1 MKILYT
7 AEATAEGGRD
17 GRTRSSDG
25 RLDLRTVAPPELGGP
40 DGIDGTNPEQLF
52 AAGYASCFHSAVKL
66 VAEHRKVEHANS
78 SVTARVGFGPTGSG
92 GFGLEVALD
101 VQLPGV
107 DAEAAEKV
115 VRRAHR
121 HCPYSNAVKDNVEV
135 ALSANGT
142 ALGEA

>member
-25 RLDLRTVAPPELGGP
+25 RLELRTVAPPELGGP
-40 DGIDGTNPEQLF
+40 ADADGTNPEQLF

-66 VAEHRKVEHANS
+66 VAEHGKVAHADS
-78 SVTARVGFGPTGSG
+78 AVTARVGFGPTGSG

-107 DAEAAEKV
+107 DAGAAEKV

-121 HCPYSNAVKDNVEV
+121 HCPYSNAVKGNVEV
-135 ALSANGT
+135 TLSANGT
-142 ALGEA
+142 VLEA